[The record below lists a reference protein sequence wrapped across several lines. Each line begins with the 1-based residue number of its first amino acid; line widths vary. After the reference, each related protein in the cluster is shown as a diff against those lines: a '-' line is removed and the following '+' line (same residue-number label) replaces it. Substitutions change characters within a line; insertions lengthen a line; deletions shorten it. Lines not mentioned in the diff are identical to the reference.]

1 VLFFIVGFE
10 EEHRVEVGVEGVHGV
25 EVVFEEVHGVEVV
38 LEDEQLVDEVFVLLH
53 LVVNEVQGLVE
64 EEDLV

>member
-1 VLFFIVGFE
+1 
-10 EEHRVEVGVEGVHGV
+10 
-25 EVVFEEVHGVEVV
+25 
-38 LEDEQLVDEVFVLLH
+38 VDEVFVLLH